1 MPSEQDL
8 QRSNDSATM
17 PAKAPAWQLAVL
29 GGLHAGAVVD
39 VSADDWTLVG
49 SAEDC
54 DIVLRDAGV
63 LPHHAALFPRG
74 TQLQLRTIDGPVS
87 ALCQAQ
93 APGSSITLADA
104 VSWQIHGVSL
114 GVGLAGSA
122 AWEALRAQPP
132 LPSTAADAAD
142 AADHAAFNTGSPDDA
157 DIPADETRP
166 LDDNAA
172 APPRP
177 PLHLRWTRKAQH
189 VLAGVAACALVLATG
204 TVAWGMIWQKVQA
217 RETSSAIAGTLS
229 GLQMP
234 ELRVIEAANGHLR
247 IEGTVRS
254 ESERATLM
262 NALQQRGIYPAVDV
276 VSGEQLAGTV
286 QNSFRQRG
294 LHVKA
299 DYAGGGRIEVHGA
312 APSPVTEQVIQDVL
326 SATNAVTQV
335 ALLDAAA
342 QPPAGETTGAA
353 TAPAAPPPAAA
364 DNAGRDPKRVVG
376 VVGGDSPYVLT
387 QDGRHYFIGSMLPDG
402 TQVDQI
408 EGHVVVFSRQGKPTT
423 VAF

>member
-1 MPSEQDL
+1 MSSDEDL
-8 QRSNDSATM
+8 QAPIEPTPLPAT
-17 PAKAPAWQLAVL
+17 APAWQLAVL

-74 TQLQLRTIDGPVS
+74 AQLQLRTIDGPVS
-87 ALCQAQ
+87 ALGQAC
-93 APGSSITLADA
+93 APGSSIMLADA
-104 VSWQIHGVSL
+104 ASWQIDGLSL

-122 AWEALRAQPP
+122 AWEALRAQPM
-132 LPSTAADAAD
+132 LPRAAADADAWNTD
-142 AADHAAFNTGSPDDA
+142 ERGAADVSVDDA
-157 DIPADETRP
+157 LPPEDTASTAPVPAP
-166 LDDNAA
+166 
-172 APPRP
+172 
-177 PLHLRWTRKAQH
+177 HLRWTRKAKH
-189 VLAGVAACALVLATG
+189 VLAGVAACAVVLATG
-204 TVAWGMIWQKVQA
+204 TVAWGVIWQKVQA
-217 RETSSAIAGTLS
+217 RETGTAIAGTLS

-234 ELRVIEAANGHLR
+234 ELRAIEAANGSLR

-254 ESERATLM
+254 ESERARLM

-294 LHVKA
+294 LHVNA
-299 DYAGGGRIEVHGA
+299 SYTGGGRIEVRGA
-312 APSPVTEQVIQDVL
+312 VPSPVTEQVIEEVL

-335 ALLDAAA
+335 ALLDTAVQAPAAE
-342 QPPAGETTGAA
+342 PAGA
-353 TAPAAPPPAAA
+353 APAAPTPAAAA

-376 VVGGDSPYVLT
+376 VVGGEYPYVVT
-387 QDGRHYFIGSMLPDG
+387 QDKRHYFIGSMLPDG
-402 TQVDQI
+402 TQIDQI
-408 EGHVVVFSRQGKPTT
+408 EGHTVVFSRLGKPTT
-423 VAF
+423 VEF

>member
-1 MPSEQDL
+1 MPSDQDL
-8 QRSNDSATM
+8 QHSNDPAAM
-17 PAKAPAWQLAVL
+17 PAQAPAWQLAVL

-54 DIVLRDAGV
+54 DIVLRDPGV

-74 TQLQLRTIDGPVS
+74 AQLQLRTIDGPVS
-87 ALCQAQ
+87 ALGQAR
-93 APGSSITLADA
+93 APGSSVTLDDA
-104 VSWQIHGVSL
+104 ASWQIHGVSL

-122 AWEALRAQPP
+122 PWEALRAQPP
-132 LPSTAADAAD
+132 QPSAAADS
-142 AADHAAFNTGSPDDA
+142 ADHAAFDTSADDA
-157 DIPADETRP
+157 DAPADETRP
-166 LDDNAA
+166 LDDAAA

-177 PLHLRWTRKAQH
+177 ALHLRWTRKAQH
-189 VLAGVAACALVLATG
+189 VLAGVAACAVVLATG

-229 GLQMP
+229 GLKMP

-342 QPPAGETTGAA
+342 QPPAAESTGAA
-353 TAPAAPPPAAA
+353 TAPAAPPPAAV

-408 EGHVVVFSRQGKPTT
+408 EGHVVVFSRQGQPTT